1 MERGI
6 SRPAA
11 HRMGETTH
19 THQGR
24 YAMRLSRFLPVLLL
38 LLFCLSFLSACTPP
52 SRRDPFAYAES
63 SFSREVEGFYLPAN
77 DPQGSPRPFAA
88 MITAGVPQGGDLTKR
103 ELSVAFTSP
112 ESLAGMTVTASPST
126 APDGS
131 ISRRVAFTYP
141 SDYGNVQATARG
153 DELDG
158 LLRFAEGWLPIGDVT
173 DISPKSPDGSYT
185 VTRKDGDRI
194 AVFTFGGEGDLPTG
208 VKLTDER
215 GTVEM
220 TVQ

>member
-38 LLFCLSFLSACTPP
+38 LLFCLSFLSACAPP
-52 SRRDPFAYAES
+52 SRRDPFAYAEAP
-63 SFSREVEGFYLPAN
+63 FSLEIEGTYLPAN
-77 DPQGSPRPFAA
+77 DQDGTPRPFAA
-88 MITAGVPQGGDLTKR
+88 TVTVGAPQGGDLTQR
-103 ELSVAFTSP
+103 GLSVTFTSP
-112 ESLAGMTVTASPST
+112 ESLAGVTVTASPST

-141 SDYGNVQATARG
+141 SNYGSIQTTAEG
-153 DELDG
+153 GELDG
-158 LLRFAEGWLPIGDVT
+158 FLRFAEGWLPIGDVT
-173 DISPKSPDGSYT
+173 DISPKAADGSYT
-185 VTRKDGDRI
+185 VTRTEGDRVT
-194 AVFTFGGEGDLPTG
+194 VFTFGAGETFPTG
-208 VKLTDER
+208 VKITDER

>member
-38 LLFCLSFLSACTPP
+38 LLFCLSLLSACAPP
-52 SRRDPFAYAES
+52 SRRDPFAYANEA
-63 SFSREVEGFYLPAN
+63 FSLSVEGVYLPAN
-77 DPQGSPRPFAA
+77 DQDGTPRPFAA
-88 MITAGVPQGGDLTKR
+88 TVTVGAPQGGDLTQR
-103 ELSVAFTSP
+103 GLSVTFTSP

-141 SDYGNVQATARG
+141 SDYGNVQATAEG
-153 DELDG
+153 GELDG
-158 LLRFAEGWLPIGDVT
+158 FLRFVEGWIPAGDVT
-173 DISPKSPDGSYT
+173 EISPKFPDGSYSI
-185 VTRKDGDRI
+185 TRKDGDRV
-194 AVFTFGGEGDLPTG
+194 AVFTFGAGCDFP
-208 VKLTDER
+208 VKVKITDER
-215 GTVEM
+215 GTVDM
-220 TVQ
+220 TVK

>member
-24 YAMRLSRFLPVLLL
+24 YTMRLSRFLPVLLL
-38 LLFCLSFLSACTPP
+38 LLFCLSFLSACAPP
-52 SRRDPFAYAES
+52 SRRDPFAYAETP
-63 SFSREVEGFYLPAN
+63 FSLSVEGVYLPAN
-77 DPQGSPRPFAA
+77 DQDGTPRPFAA
-88 MITAGVPQGGDLTKR
+88 TVTVGAPQGEDPTLR
-103 ELSVAFTSP
+103 EIAVTFTSP

-141 SDYGNVQATARG
+141 SNYGSIQTTAEG
-153 DELDG
+153 GELDG
-158 LLRFAEGWLPIGDVT
+158 FLRFALGWIPAGDVT
-173 DISPKSPDGSYT
+173 EISPQAPDGSYSI
-185 VTRKDGDRI
+185 TRTEGGRV
-194 AVFTFGGEGDLPTG
+194 AVFTFGLGRDFPTG
-208 VKLTDER
+208 VKITDER

-220 TVQ
+220 NRK